1 MRKTVL
7 GVLMALAAVFAMA
20 PPADAAHMQT
30 AAATVPTEAPDTVTS
45 GPRPAVAGKNEGD
58 VSIKRAF
65 STWATNVNVRHN
77 NASLTTC
84 GMSPS
89 TANCPN
95 IRGQVN
101 PGASFEVWCQKIGS
115 QTVGGNPYWVYII
128 TPNFD
133 GWMASY
139 YIDYPDN
146 VLPDT
151 RSC

>member
-1 MRKTVL
+1 MRKAVL
-7 GVLMALAAVFAMA
+7 GLFLALTAVLATA
-20 PPADAAHMQT
+20 PSANAGQT
-30 AAATVPTEAPDTVTS
+30 ETVPS
-45 GPRPAVAGKNEGD
+45 GLRPAIADKSEGD
-58 VSIKRAF
+58 VTIQRAF
-65 STWATNVNVRHN
+65 TTWATNVNVRHN
-77 NASLTTC
+77 DASLTTC

-89 TANCPN
+89 TTNCPN
-95 IRGQVN
+95 IRGQVSQ
-101 PGASFEVWCQKIGS
+101 GTSFEVWCQMVGS

>member
-1 MRKTVL
+1 MRKAVL
-7 GVLMALAAVFAMA
+7 GLFLALTAVLATA
-20 PPADAAHMQT
+20 PSANAS
-30 AAATVPTEAPDTVTS
+30 APS
-45 GPRPAVAGKNEGD
+45 GPRPAIAAKSEGD
-58 VSIKRAF
+58 VSIQRTF
-65 STWATNVNVRHN
+65 TTWATNVNVRHN

-89 TANCPN
+89 TTNCPN

-101 PGASFEVWCQKIGS
+101 PGDSFEVWCQMVGS

>member
-1 MRKTVL
+1 MRRTIL
-7 GVLMALAAVFAMA
+7 AGLMASAALFAMA
-20 PPADAAHMQT
+20 PSAGAGQLET
-30 AAATVPTEAPDTVTS
+30 ASATTVTS
-45 GPRPAVAGKNEGD
+45 GPQAGSARGNEGD
-58 VSIKRAF
+58 VSIKRNF
-65 STWATNVNVRHN
+65 GTWATNVNVRHN
-77 NASLTTC
+77 DASLTTC

-89 TANCPN
+89 TTNCPN

-101 PGASFEVWCQKIGS
+101 RGDSFEVWCQKIGS

-151 RSC
+151 RFC